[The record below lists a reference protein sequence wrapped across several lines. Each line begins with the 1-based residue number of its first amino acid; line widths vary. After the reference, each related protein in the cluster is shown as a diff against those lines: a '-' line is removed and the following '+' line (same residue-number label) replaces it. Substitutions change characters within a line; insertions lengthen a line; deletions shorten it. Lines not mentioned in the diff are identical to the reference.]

1 MPNFICDSWY
11 CLIFQKKKKTQKVI
25 WILNGSLLLEE
36 HATKRTK
43 FTPKCLKHRENQD
56 YIFLR
61 SDHQSNTKKFFAKHH
76 ENLLGFSR
84 SQNTLK

>member
-56 YIFLR
+56 IFFCVVTTRVIPKSSL
-61 SDHQSNTKKFFAKHH
+61 
-76 ENLLGFSR
+76 
-84 SQNTLK
+84 QNIMRIFWVFQGPKTP